1 MTPRRPAPVPA
12 GTHDADLAAVYADP
26 TPEGAARRQHDRD
39 LTGGVAVAVPLAT
52 REGDEVVITS
62 ADRISIRCPWCDGG
76 DVA

>member
-39 LTGGVAVAVPLAT
+39 LTGCTEP
-52 REGDEVVITS
+52 
-62 ADRISIRCPWCDGG
+62 CPWCDGG